1 MILFT
6 QTVLQQ
12 ARYNTPLFKSPKER
26 KSNASP
32 RGEHCSHLLSQT
44 ALLWFEQPDSETLLK
59 HLNSWFIVG
68 FVWGLCDSIPT
79 GSWGLH
85 RLVAMDVRQTCARWK
100 KISPEA
106 PLSRLHICAL
116 CGPSAGKPHNA
127 EWKHAV
133 LGDSLTDRQLEEG
146 GREKKRRTQRPSP
159 PSLLFFSLHF
169 LVAQQT
175 FFLLWNFLTGSS
187 QVCLRIK
194 MLWKNCLQK
203 CNEPFLQDE
212 FCFDALLTI
221 NSSRARFHCL
231 KPPIVFFSPHKRCP
245 WRFFLKNKNIP
256 EFTRGKKK
264 I

>member
-1 MILFT
+1 M
-6 QTVLQQ
+6 
-12 ARYNTPLFKSPKER
+12 PPKR

-32 RGEHCSHLLSQT
+32 GGEHCFHLLSQT
-44 ALLWFEQPDSETLLK
+44 VLLWFEQPDSETLLK

-146 GREKKRRTQRPSP
+146 GRKKKTENSKAVNSVFIVFSP
-159 PSLLFFSLHF
+159 PLPSCS
-169 LVAQQT
+169 AN
-175 FFLLWNFLTGSS
+175 FFLLWNDLTGSS
-187 QVCLRIK
+187 QVCLRI
-194 MLWKNCLQK
+194 
-203 CNEPFLQDE
+203 
-212 FCFDALLTI
+212 
-221 NSSRARFHCL
+221 
-231 KPPIVFFSPHKRCP
+231 
-245 WRFFLKNKNIP
+245 
-256 EFTRGKKK
+256 
-264 I
+264 

>member
-32 RGEHCSHLLSQT
+32 GGQHCSHLLSQT

-106 PLSRLHICAL
+106 LLSRLHICAL
-116 CGPSAGKPHNA
+116 CGPSAGKPHN
-127 EWKHAV
+127 WMKTCSPGRLV
-133 LGDSLTDRQLEEG
+133 DRPAAGRG
-146 GREKKRRTQRPSP
+146 GEEKKAENSKAVN
-159 PSLLFFSLHF
+159 SVFIVFFLHF

-175 FFLLWNFLTGSS
+175 FFLLWNYLTGSS

-245 WRFFLKNKNIP
+245 WRFF
-256 EFTRGKKK
+256 
-264 I
+264 